1 MSIVI
6 RLSRLGRTNRSHFR
20 VAVFPKRSRRDGP
33 AIEQL
38 GIYDPRATD
47 PAQKTRLSTDR
58 ILYWYGLGAEVTPRV
73 RLWLNRAGVA
83 LKPRK
88 SNKPNNRMRKSAARK
103 KAAGAKGSSKK

>member
-38 GIYDPRATD
+38 GIYDPAAKD
-47 PAQKTRLSTDR
+47 PAAKTRLELER
-58 ILYWYGLGAEVTPRV
+58 IVYWYGQGAEITPRV
-73 RLWLNRAGVA
+73 RTFLNKAGVK
-83 LKPRK
+83 LTPRK
-88 SNKPNNRMRKSAARK
+88 TNKPNKRAVKSAARK
-103 KAAGAKGSSKK
+103 AAGGAKKAK